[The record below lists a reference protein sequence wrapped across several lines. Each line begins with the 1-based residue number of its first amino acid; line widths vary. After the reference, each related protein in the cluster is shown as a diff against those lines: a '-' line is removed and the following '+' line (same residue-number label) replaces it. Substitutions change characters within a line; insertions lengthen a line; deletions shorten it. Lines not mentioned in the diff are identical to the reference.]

1 MTTASDTLAQLE
13 ELWES
18 AESAQPQVGD
28 AYIRRAVRDEIS
40 YEVGVAERPILS
52 RDYRILE
59 RAKPKAPEWEAVVA
73 SGLHYETH
81 KREVYFRNTYGVW
94 ESESGIIAADD
105 LVDPVPLV
113 EMPSREDLLAA
124 FEEAWDAWMRD
135 EEALG
140 GADGHRS
147 DAVLKLLERR

>member
-1 MTTASDTLAQLE
+1 MTTANDTLAQLE

-52 RDYRILE
+52 RDYRVLE
-59 RAKPKAPEWEAVVA
+59 RAKPERPRAVVA
-73 SGLHYETH
+73 TTVLDPAGR
-81 KREVYFRNTYGVW
+81 REVYTESPHGHW
-94 ESESGIIAADD
+94 ESPYCRMEPDE

-140 GADGHRS
+140 GADGHRA
-147 DAVLKLLERR
+147 DAVLELLEGR